1 MVLFRCGFSTYAE
14 LLALLI
20 RTFFVCLLDGKYY
33 NLSIQLEGLFF
44 HNSYLVQC
52 VFLQVVKLQ
61 VISDVQIMYI

>member
-1 MVLFRCGFSTYAE
+1 LREQLEINFLSSMVLFCCGFSTYAE

-44 HNSYLVQC
+44 SQ
-52 VFLQVVKLQ
+52 FLPCAMCFP
-61 VISDVQIMYI
+61 SSC